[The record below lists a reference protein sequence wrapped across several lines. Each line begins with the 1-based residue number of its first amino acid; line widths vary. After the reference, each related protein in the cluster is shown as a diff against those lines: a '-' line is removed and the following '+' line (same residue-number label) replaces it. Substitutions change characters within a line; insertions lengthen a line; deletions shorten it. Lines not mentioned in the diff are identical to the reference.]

1 MKIRQIKETCIY
13 VSDLDITEKFYH
25 EILGFELIS
34 KISGRHV
41 FFRAG
46 TSVLLCFN
54 PEKTKNDSSLPPHYA
69 YGPMHLAFEV
79 DPSKYGGWKN
89 KIRGNNITIIQ
100 EQEWKP
106 GIQSFYFHDPDGHM
120 LEIVP
125 YGMWD

>member
-1 MKIRQIKETCIY
+1 MNIRQIKETCIY

-34 KISGRHV
+34 KVKGRHV

-54 PEKTKNDSSLPPHYA
+54 PEKTKNDTSLPPHYA

-79 DPSKYGGWKN
+79 DSSEYDGWKN
-89 KIRGNNITIIQ
+89 KIRDNNIPIIQ

-106 GIQSFYFHDPDGHM
+106 GIQSFYFHDPDGHV